1 MANHLLGRP
10 RDPEVRP
17 HHSNGRR
24 PEPAPGLSQAPP
36 GDKVSD
42 YFACNVFNLKT
53 MRTLLP
59 KETFRQIEE
68 AILEGKRLSPEAAN
82 SVASAM
88 KTWAISKGATH
99 YTHWF
104 QPMTGLTAEKHD
116 SFIELNSD
124 GSVLESF
131 TGKQLAQ
138 AEPDASSFPSGGL
151 RTTFEAR
158 GYTAWDPTSPAFI
171 METPGGATLCIPTV
185 FVSYNGLSL
194 DKKTPLLRSIEAL
207 NRAALDILA
216 YFKVDA
222 RRVSSNMGAEQE
234 YFLID
239 RSYFGRRTDLL
250 MAGRT
255 LLGAAPPKGQQLED
269 HYFGSIKERV
279 FCFMTDAE
287 RELYKLGV
295 PVKTRHNE
303 VAPNQFEIAPI
314 HEEANVA
321 VDHNQL
327 VMDIFERVAGRH
339 GLAAVFHEKPFA
351 GTNGSGKH
359 INWSLGTDTGVNL
372 LAPGET
378 PSDNLRF
385 LVFLVC
391 AVKAVHDHG
400 RLLRASVASSG
411 NDHRLGANEAPP
423 AIMSVFLGEYLTK
436 VLSDIERGA
445 PTKETDKEWLNLGID
460 KIPPVLR
467 DNTDRNRTS
476 PFAFTGNKFE
486 FRAVG
491 SSSNCAFPLT
501 IINAIVAGA
510 LRQMKKDIDGGL
522 KTKKPFKDAVLEVLR
537 KYVKESKRVCY
548 EGNNYSGDWE
558 KEAAKRGLP
567 NVKTTPE
574 ALEGLILKESFAL
587 LDSTKILKPEE
598 ARSRYHIELE
608 RYAKDI
614 DIEAKLL
621 VEMVESQVLP
631 AAFSYQKELGLS
643 IQALKAVL
651 PKHPSLRSQESLLDE
666 VAGHVGAIREG
677 VGRLRKAMA
686 DAEKE
691 TEPLKK
697 AQAYCHQVK
706 PRFSMVRR
714 SADALEELAPDKD
727 WPLPKYHEMLFLI

>member
-1 MANHLLGRP
+1 MGRP
-10 RDPEVRP
+10 SGPEAKP
-17 HHSNGRR
+17 YHSNGHQSG
-24 PEPAPGLSQAPP
+24 PVPTPF

-42 YFACNVFNLKT
+42 YYACNVFNLKT
-53 MRTLLP
+53 MKTLLP
-59 KETFRQIEE
+59 KETFRHVED
-68 AILEGKRLSPEAAN
+68 AILSGTQLSPEAAN

-88 KTWAISKGATH
+88 KTWAMSKGATH

-104 QPMTGLTAEKHD
+104 QPMTGLTAERHD
-116 SFIELNSD
+116 SFIDLTSD
-124 GSVLESF
+124 GGVLESF

-171 METPGGATLCIPTV
+171 MESLGGPTLCIPTV
-185 FVSYNGLSL
+185 FVSYNGQSL

-207 NRAALDILA
+207 NLAALDILA
-216 YFKVDA
+216 YFKLPA

-234 YFLID
+234 YFLVD
-239 RSYFGRRTDLL
+239 RSYYDRRPDLL

-303 VAPNQFEIAPI
+303 VAPNQFEVAPI

-327 VMDIFERVAGRH
+327 VMDVFDRVARRH
-339 GLAAVFHEKPFA
+339 GLAALFYEKPFA
-351 GTNGSGKH
+351 GINGSGKH
-359 INWSLGTDTGVNL
+359 VNWSLGTDAGVNL

-378 PSDNLRF
+378 PDENLRF

-400 RLLRASVASSG
+400 KLLRASVASSG

-423 AIMSVFLGEYLTK
+423 AIMSVFLGEYLAK
-436 VLSDIERGA
+436 VLADLERGA
-445 PTKETDKEWLNLGID
+445 PTKETDKEWLDLGID
-460 KIPPVLR
+460 KIPPVLK

-491 SSSNCAFPLT
+491 SSFNCAFPLT
-501 IINAIVAGA
+501 VVNAIVAGS
-510 LRQMKKDIDGGL
+510 LRQMKRDIDERL
-522 KTKKPFKDAVLEVLR
+522 KARKPFKVAVLEVLKR
-537 KYVKESKRVCY
+537 YVKESKKVCY
-548 EGNNYSGDWE
+548 EGNNYSGEWE

-567 NVKTTPE
+567 NLKTTPE
-574 ALEGLILKESFAL
+574 ALEGLVTRESVSL
-587 LDSTKILKPEE
+587 LESLKILGRDEVH
-598 ARSRYHIELE
+598 SRYHILLE
-608 RYAKDI
+608 RYSKDL
-614 DIEAKLL
+614 DIEARLL
-621 VEMVESQVLP
+621 IDLVDTQVLP
-631 AAFSYQKELGLS
+631 AAFSYQKGLAEA
-643 IQALKAVL
+643 IRGLKDIL
-651 PKHPSLRSQESLLDE
+651 PKHSALRSQESVLDE
-666 VAGHVGAIREG
+666 VAAGIGALREG
-677 VGRLRKAMA
+677 VARLAKAMA
-686 DAEKE
+686 DAERE
-691 TEPLKK
+691 AEPLKK
-697 AQAYCHQVK
+697 ALLYCHQVK
-706 PRFSMVRR
+706 PKFALVRR
-714 SADALEELAPDKD
+714 SADALEAIVPDNL
-727 WPLPKYHEMLFLI
+727 WPMPKYHEMLFLI

>member
-1 MANHLLGRP
+1 MANNLIGRP
-10 RDPEVRP
+10 NAPETKSY
-17 HHSNGRR
+17 HSNGHQNGSSSSQ
-24 PEPAPGLSQAPP
+24 PA
-36 GDKVSD
+36 DKVSD
-42 YFACNVFNLKT
+42 YYACNVFNLKT
-53 MRTLLP
+53 MRPLLP
-59 KETFRQIEE
+59 KETFRHVEE
-68 AILEGKRLSPEAAN
+68 AILESKPLSPEAAN

-88 KTWAISKGATH
+88 KTWAMSKGATH

-116 SFIELNSD
+116 SFIEPTDD
-124 GSVLESF
+124 GGVLETF

-171 METPGGATLCIPTV
+171 MDTPGGATLCIPTV
-185 FVSYNGLSL
+185 FVSYDGLSL

-216 YFKVDA
+216 YFKLPV
-222 RRVSSNMGAEQE
+222 RRVSSQMGAEQE

-239 RSYFGRRTDLL
+239 KEYFDRRPDLL
-250 MAGRT
+250 MAGRS

-303 VAPNQFEIAPI
+303 VAPNQFEVAPV

-327 VMDIFERVAGRH
+327 VMDVFARVALRH
-339 GLAAVFHEKPFA
+339 GLTALFHEKPFA

-359 INWSLGTDTGVNL
+359 LNWSLATDTGVNL

-378 PSDNLRF
+378 PDENLRF
-385 LVFLVC
+385 LVFLVA
-391 AVKAVHDHG
+391 AVKAVHDHS

-423 AIMSVFLGEYLTK
+423 AIMSVFLGDYLAK
-436 VLSDIERGA
+436 VLADIERGA

-460 KIPPVLR
+460 KIPPVLK

-491 SSSNCAFPLT
+491 SSFNCAFPLT
-501 IINAIVAGA
+501 IINAIVAGT
-510 LRQMKKDIDGGL
+510 LRQMKRDIDERL
-522 KTKKPFKDAVLEVLR
+522 KARKPFKVAVLEVMR
-537 KYVKESKRVCY
+537 RYVKESKRVCY
-548 EGNNYSGDWE
+548 EGNNYSGEWE
-558 KEAAKRGLP
+558 REAAKRGLP

-574 ALEGLILKESFAL
+574 ALEGLVLKESVAL
-587 LDSTKILKPEE
+587 LEGLKILSRDE
-598 ARSRYHIELE
+598 AHCRYHIELE
-608 RYAKDI
+608 RYAKDL

-621 VEMVESQVLP
+621 IEMMETRVLP
-631 AAFSYQKELGLS
+631 AAFGYQEELASS
-643 IQALKAVL
+643 ISALKEVL

-666 VAGHVGAIREG
+666 VAGGIGSAREA
-677 VGRLRKAMA
+677 VARLRTSMA
-686 DAEKE
+686 AAERE
-691 TEPLKK
+691 SEPLKR
-697 AQAYCHQVK
+697 ALAYCHEVK
-706 PRFSMVRR
+706 ARFSMLRR
-714 SADALEELAPDKD
+714 TADSLEALVPDNR